1 MLNIF
6 AKVLNATRVWI
17 IYIFSKFSNRVVV
30 THGLG
35 SEYMAKQVV
44 SVPWQKPR
52 ETRWQ
57 NLVSSPLVWV
67 ALWLPLRRQ
76 KCDGAE
82 VATGVGNRPFLSTSK
97 SQPVTH
103 PQLHVGPT
111 RRPFNALIL
120 PIQIARS
127 IQDPLRRAQV
137 WKRDRGKRKTVWA
150 RCNTLQNKRALNT
163 HACRTPAEQDRCLHD
178 FGSHWTL
185 LKAHQQE
192 EQHGFQKRRRMEEDL
207 QTATLFLDKAWD
219 KGISLWICIGHT
231 KAFDRANWNASCPP
245 LRHHWCLPSLTLSLV
260 LGTISLGFWKCFV
273 PISRAKCKINM
284 RISQQTDVCNGPK
297 RSGWFF
303 EPVPS
308 APASE
313 KMFGPSIMERP
324 PLYRKLNSTN
334 TIYFLDIIHQFV
346 KMFARPASSALS

>member
-127 IQDPLRRAQV
+127 IQDPPRRAQV

-150 RCNTLQNKRALNT
+150 RCNTLQNKRALNA
-163 HACRTPAEQDRCLHD
+163 HPCRTPACMGQ
-178 FGSHWTL
+178 GSLPSWFWFALNIAESTSAGRTTRFPKTSADGGRL
-185 LKAHQQE
+185 A
-192 EQHGFQKRRRMEEDL
+192 
-207 QTATLFLDKAWD
+207 TATLFLDKAWD
-219 KGISLWICIGHT
+219 KGISLWMCIDHT
-231 KAFDRANWNASCPP
+231 KAFDLANWNASCPP
-245 LRHHWCLPSLTLSLV
+245 LRHHWC
-260 LGTISLGFWKCFV
+260 W
-273 PISRAKCKINM
+273 
-284 RISQQTDVCNGPK
+284 
-297 RSGWFF
+297 
-303 EPVPS
+303 VPS
-308 APASE
+308 
-313 KMFGPSIMERP
+313 R
-324 PLYRKLNSTN
+324 
-334 TIYFLDIIHQFV
+334 
-346 KMFARPASSALS
+346 